1 MKILVIGTGLVGGAA
16 VSALSERGHDVVE
29 ASRSSSPAVD
39 ATDPESI
46 AALFSAVGT
55 VDAVVA
61 AVGSAP
67 YEPLAELDHDDF
79 LKGLQAKALAQ
90 IDIVQLGTPYVSDGG
105 SFTLTTGVLGREPTV
120 TGAAS
125 SVANGALQAFTMAAA
140 IELPRHPDQH
150 RQPDRSGGGDEP
162 PRRLPRVHPGLRGGG
177 RPGVRQGGG
186 RRADRPGY
194 ALDGSRSAH
203 DTKRHRHRRRSRGLI
218 SAYHLRRDGAD
229 VTIIDARQTGRG
241 AAEVNA
247 GWIVPAESAP
257 VPGPGMISKSL
268 KWMLRRDSPLYIRPS
283 STRSS

>member
-1 MKILVIGTGLVGGAA
+1 VKILVIGTGLVGGAA

-105 SFTLTTGVLGREPTV
+105 SFTLTTGVLGREPIV

-140 IELPRHPDQH
+140 IELPRGIRINTVSPTVLVEATSHH
-150 RQPDRSGGGDEP
+150 GAF
-162 PRRLPRVHPGLRGGG
+162 PGFTQVSAAAVGQAYVKAVEAAQTG
-177 RPGVRQGGG
+177 QI
-186 RRADRPGY
+186 Y
-194 ALDGSRSAH
+194 ARDGS
-203 DTKRHRHRRRSRGLI
+203 
-218 SAYHLRRDGAD
+218 
-229 VTIIDARQTGRG
+229 
-241 AAEVNA
+241 
-247 GWIVPAESAP
+247 
-257 VPGPGMISKSL
+257 
-268 KWMLRRDSPLYIRPS
+268 
-283 STRSS
+283 